1 MRNKSRKT
9 SRNNRK
15 LKENSTNMYITA
27 FLSQEQRTEYF
38 SSLNICN
45 IHRIH
50 QQTATG
56 TLKSLNLHISDAFRK
71 GSGA

>member
-38 SSLNICN
+38 SSLNIYN
-45 IHRIH
+45 IHKIH
-50 QQTATG
+50 QQIITG
-56 TLKSLNLHISDAFRK
+56 TLKSLNPHISDTFRK